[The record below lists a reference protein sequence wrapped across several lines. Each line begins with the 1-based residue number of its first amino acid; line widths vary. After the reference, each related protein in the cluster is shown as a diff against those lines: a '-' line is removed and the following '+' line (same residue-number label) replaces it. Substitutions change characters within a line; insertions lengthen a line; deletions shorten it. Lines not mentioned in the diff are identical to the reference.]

1 MYILHIFYCM
11 QRYNIE
17 LQIHNARSI
26 LESNKSAYTQE
37 EEMVHLQIE
46 QIQTHALHIKLH
58 KIMGLHE
65 NHIPGILLVHDLY
78 MTCVWLVH
86 DLYMTCT

>member
-37 EEMVHLQIE
+37 EEMVHLRIE
-46 QIQTHALHIKLH
+46 QIQTHALHKKVY
-58 KIMGLHE
+58 KIIGLHE
-65 NHIPGILLVHDLY
+65 LQIIRY
-78 MTCVWLVH
+78 MTCA
-86 DLYMTCT
+86 

>member
-1 MYILHIFYCM
+1 M

-37 EEMVHLQIE
+37 EEMVHLRIE
-46 QIQTHALHIKLH
+46 QIQTHALHAKVNSTV
-58 KIMGLHE
+58 E
-65 NHIPGILLVHDLY
+65 Y
-78 MTCVWLVH
+78 T
-86 DLYMTCT
+86 